1 MKKISIALLVLVFIV
16 ALSFCS
22 KKKEVVDLQQKPL
35 LVKVELPQKGT
46 LAKYFNYNGT
56 VSAWKTA
63 NIAPDAS
70 GRVGRILK
78 KQGDKVGQ
86 GELLAT
92 LDMTSLELQQKQ
104 ARAAMA
110 VAQTAYQNAKL
121 NAERMKKMLENKAI
135 SQMQYENT
143 QLALDAAD
151 TQMKSAKANLDLVDY
166 TAKNAYMKAPFA
178 GIIAAKNMEEGDM
191 INPMMGMGQSILT
204 LMDLS
209 KVKVTVDVPAEEI
222 EKIRIGQK
230 CLVKISSR
238 PGETFSGEV
247 YSKNLAADPL
257 SKTFKVEIK
266 IDNPDMKIKA
276 GVYADISIEYIH
288 KENVYM
294 LPLSALLAGDKEV
307 MVNDNGMAHK
317 RAVTIGLKDDSRFE
331 VLSGVGPGDP
341 VLVEGNYDLKEGT
354 AIVMAGDKK

>member
-1 MKKISIALLVLVFIV
+1 MKKVLFALLFLVF

-22 KKKEVVDLQQKPL
+22 KKKEVTDQQQKPL
-35 LVKVELPQKGT
+35 LVKAELPQKGT

-78 KQGDKVGQ
+78 KQGDRVNK
-86 GELLAT
+86 GELLAM
-92 LDMTSLELQQKQ
+92 LDMTSLELMQKQ
-104 ARAAMA
+104 ARASMA
-110 VAQTAYQNAKL
+110 VAQTSYQNAKL

-135 SQMQYENT
+135 SQMQFENT

-151 TQMKSAKANLDLVDY
+151 TQAKSAKANLDLVDY

-266 IDNPDMKIKA
+266 IDNPEMKIKA
-276 GVYADISIEYIH
+276 GVYADISIEYIR
-288 KENVYM
+288 KENIYL
-294 LPLSALLAGDKEV
+294 LPLTALLSGDKEV
-307 MVNDNGMAHK
+307 MVNENGIARK
-317 RAVTIGLKDDSRFE
+317 RALTVGLKNGSRFE
-331 VLSGVGPGDP
+331 VVAGVRPDEL
-341 VLVEGNYDLKEGT
+341 VLTEGNYDLKDGT
-354 AIVMAGDKK
+354 AIVMSGDKK

>member
-1 MKKISIALLVLVFIV
+1 MKRILFALLVLVF

-22 KKKEVVDLQQKPL
+22 KKNEVSDLKQKPL
-35 LVKVELPQKGT
+35 LVKAELPQKGT
-46 LAKYFNYNGT
+46 LAKYFNYKGT

-63 NIAPDAS
+63 NIVPDTS

-78 KQGDKVGQ
+78 KQGDKVSQ

-92 LDMTSLELQQKQ
+92 LDMTSLELMQKQ

-151 TQMKSAKANLDLVDY
+151 TQAKSAKANLDLVDY
-166 TAKNAYMKAPFA
+166 TAKNAYMKAPFT

-209 KVKVTVDVPAEEI
+209 KVKITVDAPAEEI
-222 EKIRIGQK
+222 ERIRIGQK

-238 PGETFSGEV
+238 PGEDFMGEV

-257 SKTFKVEIK
+257 SKTFKVEVK
-266 IDNPDMKIKA
+266 IDNPEMKIKA
-276 GVYADISIEYIH
+276 GVYADISIEYIR
-288 KENVYM
+288 KENVYL
-294 LPLSALLAGDKEV
+294 LPLTALLAGDKEV
-307 MVNDNGMAHK
+307 MVDDNGVAHK
-317 RAVTIGLKDDSRFE
+317 RAVRIGEKDGTRFE
-331 VLSGVGPGDP
+331 LLSGVNPGER
-341 VLVEGNYDLKEGT
+341 VLTEGNYDLKDGT
-354 AIVMAGDKK
+354 IIEMAGDKK

>member
-1 MKKISIALLVLVFIV
+1 MKRILFALLVLVF
-16 ALSFCS
+16 ALSFCA
-22 KKKEVVDLQQKPL
+22 KKNEVIDLQQKPL
-35 LVKVELPQKGT
+35 LVKAQLPQKGI
-46 LAKYFNYNGT
+46 LAKYFNYKGT

-63 NIAPDAS
+63 NIVPDAS

-78 KQGDKVGQ
+78 KQGDKVSQ

-104 ARAAMA
+104 ARAAVA
-110 VAQTAYQNAKL
+110 VAETAYQNAKL

-135 SQMQYENT
+135 SSMQYENT

-151 TQMKSAKANLDLVDY
+151 TQLKSARANLDLVDY
-166 TAKNAYMKAPFA
+166 IVKNAYMKAPFA

-191 INPMMGMGQSILT
+191 INPMMGMGQSLMT

-209 KVKVTVDVPAEEI
+209 KVKIAVDAPAEEI
-222 EKIRIGQK
+222 EKIQIGQK
-230 CLVKISSR
+230 CRVEISSR
-238 PGETFSGEV
+238 PGEVFNGEV

-257 SKTFKVEIK
+257 SKTFKVEVK
-266 IDNPDMKIKA
+266 IDNPEMKIKA

-288 KENVYM
+288 KENIYM

-307 MVNDNGMAHK
+307 MVNDNGIAHK
-317 RAVTIGLKDDSRFE
+317 RAITIGLKNGTRFE
-331 VLSGVGPGDP
+331 VVSGVRPDEL
-341 VLVEGNYDLKEGT
+341 VIVEGNYDLKDGT
-354 AIVMAGDKK
+354 TVVMAGDQK

>member
-1 MKKISIALLVLVFIV
+1 MKKVLFALLVLVF

-22 KKKEVVDLQQKPL
+22 KKSEVTDLQQKPL
-35 LVKVELPQKGT
+35 LVKAELPQKGT
-46 LAKYFNYNGT
+46 LMKYFNYKGT

-63 NIAPDAS
+63 NIVPDAS

-78 KQGDKVGQ
+78 KQGDKVAQ

-110 VAQTAYQNAKL
+110 VAQTAYQNAKM
-121 NAERMKKMLENKAI
+121 NAERMKKLLENKAI

-151 TQMKSAKANLDLVDY
+151 TQAKSAKANLDLVDY
-166 TAKNAYMKAPFA
+166 IAKNAYMKAPFA

-191 INPMMGMGQSILT
+191 INPMMGMGQSLMT

-209 KVKVTVDVPAEEI
+209 KVKIVVDAPAEEI
-222 EKIRIGQK
+222 EKIQIGQK
-230 CLVKISSR
+230 CMVEISSR
-238 PGETFSGEV
+238 PGEIFSGEV

-266 IDNPDMKIKA
+266 IDNPEMKIKS
-276 GVYADISIEYIH
+276 GVYADISIEYMH
-288 KENVYM
+288 KENVYL

-307 MVNDNGMAHK
+307 MVNEHGVAHK
-317 RAVTIGLKDDSRFE
+317 RAVTIGLKNGTRFE
-331 VLSGVGPGDP
+331 VVSGVRPDEL
-341 VLVEGNYDLKEGT
+341 VLTEGNYDLKDGT
-354 AIVMAGDKK
+354 TIIMAGDKK

>member
-1 MKKISIALLVLVFIV
+1 MKRILFALLVLVFT
-16 ALSFCS
+16 LSFCS
-22 KKKEVVDLQQKPL
+22 KKNEVTDLKQKPL
-35 LVKVELPQKGT
+35 LVKAELPQKGT
-46 LAKYFNYNGT
+46 LAKYFNYKGT

-92 LDMTSLELQQKQ
+92 LDMTSLELMQKQ

-110 VAQTAYQNAKL
+110 VAQTAFQNARL
-121 NAERMKKMLENKAI
+121 NAERMKKLLENKAI

-178 GIIAAKNMEEGDM
+178 GVIAAKNMEEGDM

-209 KVKVTVDVPAEEI
+209 NVKITVDAPAEEI

-230 CLVKISSR
+230 CLIKISSR
-238 PGETFSGEV
+238 PGETFAGEV

-266 IDNPDMKIKA
+266 IDNPEMKIKA
-276 GVYADISIEYIH
+276 GVYADIAIEYIR
-288 KENVYM
+288 KENIYM
-294 LPLSALLAGDKEV
+294 LPISALLTGDKEV
-307 MVNDNGMAHK
+307 MVNDNGVAHK
-317 RAVTIGLKDDSRFE
+317 RAIRIGEKNGTRFE
-331 VLSGVGPGDP
+331 LLSGVNPGEL
-341 VLVEGNYDLKEGT
+341 VLTEGNYDLKDGT
-354 AIVMAGDKK
+354 AIIMAGDKK

>member
-1 MKKISIALLVLVFIV
+1 MKRILFALLVLVFT
-16 ALSFCS
+16 LSFCS
-22 KKKEVVDLQQKPL
+22 KKNEMTELQQKPL
-35 LVKVELPQKGT
+35 LVKAELPKQGT

-70 GRVGRILK
+70 GRIGRILK
-78 KQGDKVGQ
+78 KQGDRVAQ

-92 LDMTSLELQQKQ
+92 LDMTSLELMQKQ
-104 ARAAMA
+104 AHAAMA
-110 VAQTAYQNAKL
+110 VAQTAYQNARL

-135 SQMQYENT
+135 SQMQFENT

-209 KVKVTVDVPAEEI
+209 KVKVTVDAPAEEI
-222 EKIRIGQK
+222 EKIKIGQK

-238 PGETFSGEV
+238 PGETFVGEV

-266 IDNPDMKIKA
+266 IDNPEMKIKA
-276 GVYADISIEYIH
+276 GVYADISIEYIR
-288 KENVYM
+288 KENVYL
-294 LPLSALLAGDKEV
+294 LPLSALLAGDREV
-307 MVNDNGMAHK
+307 MVNENGKARK
-317 RAVTIGLKDDSRFE
+317 RAVTIGEKDGTRFE
-331 VLSGVGPGDP
+331 MIAGVRPDE
-341 VLVEGNYDLKEGT
+341 LVIIEGNYDLKDGT
-354 AIVMAGDKK
+354 AVVTAGDQK

>member
-1 MKKISIALLVLVFIV
+1 MKKILIALLVLVFT
-16 ALSFCS
+16 LSFCS
-22 KKKEVVDLQQKPL
+22 KKSEETNLQQKSL
-35 LVKVELPQKGT
+35 LVKAELPQKGI
-46 LAKYFNYNGT
+46 LAKYFDYKGT

-104 ARAAMA
+104 ARAAVA
-110 VAQTAYQNAKL
+110 VANAAYQNAKL
-121 NAERMKKMLENKAI
+121 NEDRMKKMLENKAI

-143 QLALDAAD
+143 KLALDSAD
-151 TQMKSAKANLDLVDY
+151 TQLKSAKANLDLVDY
-166 TAKNAYMKAPFA
+166 TAKNALMKAPFA

-191 INPMMGMGQSILT
+191 INPMMGAGQNILT

-209 KVKVTVDVPAEEI
+209 KVKITVDAPAEEI
-222 EKIRIGQK
+222 EKIKIGQK
-230 CLVKISSR
+230 CLVTISSR
-238 PGETFSGEV
+238 PGETFNGEV

-266 IDNPDMKIKA
+266 IDNPEMKIKA
-276 GVYADISIEYIH
+276 GVYADISIEYIR
-288 KENVYM
+288 KENVYL
-294 LPLSALLAGDKEV
+294 LPLTSLLAGDKEV
-307 MVNDNGMAHK
+307 MVNESGVAHK
-317 RAVTIGLKDDSRFE
+317 RAVTVGLKNGTRFE
-331 VLSGVGPGDP
+331 VLAGVNPTDL
-341 VLVEGNYDLKEGT
+341 VLTEGNYDLKEGT
-354 AIVMAGDKK
+354 AIIMAGDKK

>member
-1 MKKISIALLVLVFIV
+1 MKRIFFALLILVF

-22 KKKEVVDLQQKPL
+22 KKNEVTDLEQKPL
-35 LVKVELPQKGT
+35 LVKAELPQKGT
-46 LAKYFNYNGT
+46 LAKYFNYKGT

-63 NIAPDAS
+63 NIVPDAS

-92 LDMTSLELQQKQ
+92 LDMTSLELMQKQ

-151 TQMKSAKANLDLVDY
+151 TQAKSAKANLDLVDY

-209 KVKVTVDVPAEEI
+209 KVKIAVDVPAEEI
-222 EKIRIGQK
+222 ERVRIGQK

-238 PGETFSGEV
+238 ADETFLGEV
-247 YSKNLAADPL
+247 FSKNLAADPL
-257 SKTFKVEIK
+257 SKTFKVEVK

-276 GVYADISIEYIH
+276 GVYADIAIEYIR
-288 KENVYM
+288 KENVFL
-294 LPLSALLAGDKEV
+294 LPLTALLAGDKEV
-307 MVNDNGMAHK
+307 MINDNGTARK
-317 RAVTIGLKDDSRFE
+317 RAVSVGLKNGIRFE
-331 VLSGVGPGDP
+331 VVSGVAPNEL
-341 VLVEGNYDLKEGT
+341 VIVEGNYDLKEGT
-354 AIVMAGDKK
+354 AIIMAGDKK

>member
-1 MKKISIALLVLVFIV
+1 MKKILIVLMVLVV
-16 ALSFCS
+16 TLSFCS
-22 KKKEVVDLQQKPL
+22 KKNEQTIAQQKPL
-35 LVKVELPQKGT
+35 SVKAEMPQKGT
-46 LAKYFNYNGT
+46 LTKYFNYNGT

-78 KQGDKVGQ
+78 KQGDRVGQ

-92 LDMTSLELQQKQ
+92 LDMTSLELMQKQ

-110 VAQTAYQNAKL
+110 VAQTAYQNARL

-151 TQMKSAKANLDLVDY
+151 TQAKSAKANLDLVDY

-178 GIIAAKNMEEGDM
+178 GVIAAKNMEEGDM

-209 KVKVTVDVPAEEI
+209 KVKVTVDAPAEEI
-222 EKIRIGQK
+222 EKIAIGQK
-230 CLVKISSR
+230 CLVRISSR
-238 PGETFSGEV
+238 PGETFAGEV

-266 IDNPDMKIKA
+266 IANPEMKIKA
-276 GVYADISIEYIH
+276 GVYADISIEYIRR
-288 KENVYM
+288 ENVYL
-294 LPLSALLAGDKEV
+294 LPLTALLAGDKEV
-307 MVNDNGMAHK
+307 MVNENGIAHK
-317 RAVTIGLKDDSRFE
+317 RAVTMGLKNGTRFE
-331 VLSGVGPGDP
+331 LLSGVQPQDL
-341 VLVEGNYDLKEGT
+341 VIVEGNYDLKEGT
-354 AIVMAGDKK
+354 AVVLAGDKK

>member
-1 MKKISIALLVLVFIV
+1 MKRILLVTLVLVF

-22 KKKEVVDLQQKPL
+22 KKNEVSELKQKPL
-35 LVKVELPQKGT
+35 LVKAELPQKGT
-46 LAKYFNYNGT
+46 LAKFFNYKGT

-63 NIAPDAS
+63 NITPDAS

-104 ARAAMA
+104 ARAAVA
-110 VAQTAYQNAKL
+110 VAHTAYQNARL

-135 SQMQYENT
+135 SSLQYENT

-151 TQMKSAKANLDLVDY
+151 TQLKSAKATLDLVDY
-166 TAKNAYMKAPFA
+166 TVKNAYMKAPFA

-209 KVKVTVDVPAEEI
+209 KVKVTVDAPAEEI

-230 CLVKISSR
+230 CLVRISSR
-238 PGETFSGEV
+238 PDETFFGEV

-257 SKTFKVEIK
+257 SKTFKVEVK
-266 IDNPDMKIKA
+266 IDNPEMKIKA
-276 GVYADISIEYIH
+276 GVYADISIEYIR
-288 KENVYM
+288 KENVYL
-294 LPLSALLAGDKEV
+294 LPITALLAGDKGV
-307 MVNDNGMAHK
+307 MVNDNGIARK
-317 RAVTIGLKDDSRFE
+317 RVIGIGLMNGKNFE
-331 VLSGVGPGDP
+331 VTSGVRPDE
-341 VLVEGNYDLKEGT
+341 LVIIQGNYDLKDGT
-354 AIVMAGDKK
+354 VIVMDGDKK

>member
-1 MKKISIALLVLVFIV
+1 MKRILFALLVLVFTMT
-16 ALSFCS
+16 FCS
-22 KKKEVVDLQQKPL
+22 KKNDVTDLQQKPL
-35 LVKVELPQKGT
+35 LVKAELPQKGT
-46 LAKYFNYNGT
+46 LAKYFNYKGT

-63 NIAPDAS
+63 NIVPDAS

-92 LDMTSLELQQKQ
+92 LDMTSLELMQKQ

-121 NAERMKKMLENKAI
+121 NSERMKKMLENQAI
-135 SQMQYENT
+135 SQMQFENT

-151 TQMKSAKANLDLVDY
+151 TQAKSAKANLDLVDY

-209 KVKVTVDVPAEEI
+209 KVKIVVDVPAEEI
-222 EKIRIGQK
+222 EKIMIGQK

-238 PGETFSGEV
+238 PGEDFISEV

-266 IDNPDMKIKA
+266 IENPEMKIKA
-276 GVYADISIEYIH
+276 GVYADISIEYVH
-288 KENVYM
+288 KENVYL
-294 LPLSALLAGDKEV
+294 LPLSALIAGDKEV
-307 MVNDNGMAHK
+307 IVNENSTARK
-317 RAVTIGLKDDSRFE
+317 RAVTVGLKNGSRFE
-331 VLSGVGPGDP
+331 VVAGVRPDEL
-341 VLVEGNYDLKEGT
+341 VIVEGNYDLKDGT
-354 AIVMAGDKK
+354 AIIMSGDKK

>member
-1 MKKISIALLVLVFIV
+1 MKRILIALMILVF

-22 KKKEVVDLQQKPL
+22 KKSEKTDLQKKPL

-46 LAKYFNYNGT
+46 LAKYLNYNGT
-56 VSAWKTA
+56 VSAWKNA
-63 NIAPDAS
+63 NIAPDTS

-78 KQGDKVGQ
+78 KQGDRVTQ

-92 LDMTSLELQQKQ
+92 LDMTSLELMQKQ

-110 VAQTAYQNAKL
+110 VAQAAYQNAKL

-151 TQMKSAKANLDLVDY
+151 TQLKSAKANLDLVDY
-166 TAKNAYMKAPFA
+166 TAKNAFMRAPFA

-209 KVKVTVDVPAEEI
+209 KVKVSVDAPAEEI

-247 YSKNLAADPL
+247 YSKNLAADPI

-266 IDNPDMKIKA
+266 IDNPEMKIKA

-307 MVNDNGMAHK
+307 MVNENGIAHK
-317 RAVTIGLKDDSRFE
+317 RAVRIGEKSDTRFE
-331 VLSGVGPGDP
+331 LLSGVNPSEL
-341 VLVEGNYDLKEGT
+341 VLTEGNYDLKEGT
-354 AIVMAGDKK
+354 AIIMAGDKK

>member
-1 MKKISIALLVLVFIV
+1 MKKLLFVLLVLVF

-22 KKKEVVDLQQKPL
+22 KKTEVTDLQQKPL
-35 LVKVELPQKGT
+35 LVKAELPQKGT
-46 LAKYFNYNGT
+46 LIKYFNYKGT

-63 NIAPDAS
+63 SIVPDAS

-78 KQGDKVGQ
+78 KQGDKVSQ

-92 LDMTSLELQQKQ
+92 LDMTALELMQKQ

-121 NAERMKKMLENKAI
+121 NADRMKKMLENKAI

-151 TQMKSAKANLDLVDY
+151 TQAKSARANLDLVDY

-178 GIIAAKNMEEGDM
+178 GVIAARNMEEGDM

-209 KVKVTVDVPAEEI
+209 RVKITVDAPAEEI
-222 EKIRIGQK
+222 EKIDIGQK
-230 CLVKISSR
+230 CQVRISSR
-238 PGETFSGEV
+238 ADEVFVGEV

-266 IDNPDMKIKA
+266 IDNPEMKIKA
-276 GVYADISIEYIH
+276 GVYADISIEYIR
-288 KENVYM
+288 KENVYL
-294 LPLSALLAGDKEV
+294 LPLSALLAGDREV
-307 MVNDNGMAHK
+307 MINENGIAHK
-317 RAVTIGLKDDSRFE
+317 RAVTVGLMNGTRFE
-331 VLSGVGPGDP
+331 VLSGVNPADL
-341 VLVEGNYDLKEGT
+341 VLTEGNYDLKDGT
-354 AIVMAGDKK
+354 VIIMAGDKK

>member
-1 MKKISIALLVLVFIV
+1 MKKVLFALMVMVLM
-16 ALSFCS
+16 LSFCS
-22 KKKEVVDLQQKPL
+22 KKSEVTDLKQKPL
-35 LVKVELPQKGT
+35 LVKAELPQKGT
-46 LAKYFNYNGT
+46 LAKYFNYKGT

-63 NIAPDAS
+63 NIVPDAA

-78 KQGDKVGQ
+78 KQGDNVSQ

-92 LDMTSLELQQKQ
+92 LDMTALELMQKQ
-104 ARAAMA
+104 ARASMA
-110 VAQTAYQNAKL
+110 VAQTAYQNARL

-143 QLALDAAD
+143 QLALDGAD
-151 TQMKSAKANLDLVDY
+151 TQAKSARANLDLVDY

-209 KVKVTVDVPAEEI
+209 RVKITVDAPAEEI
-222 EKIRIGQK
+222 EKIKIGQK

-238 PGETFSGEV
+238 PDEVFMGEV

-266 IDNPDMKIKA
+266 IDNPEMKIKA
-276 GVYADISIEYIH
+276 GVYADISIEYVR
-288 KENVYM
+288 KENAYL
-294 LPLSALLAGDKEV
+294 LPISALLAGDKEV
-307 MVNDNGMAHK
+307 MVADNGVAHK
-317 RAVTIGLKDDSRFE
+317 RAVRIGEKDSTRFE
-331 VLSGVGPGDP
+331 LLSGVYPGEL

-354 AIVMAGDKK
+354 IIVMAGDKK

>member
-1 MKKISIALLVLVFIV
+1 MKKITIALLLVLVVF
-16 ALSFCS
+16 LSFCS
-22 KKKEVVDLQQKPL
+22 KKKDAVDLQQKPL
-35 LVKVELPQKGT
+35 LVKAEQPQKGT
-46 LAKYFNYNGT
+46 LTRYFNYKGT

-92 LDMTSLELQQKQ
+92 LDMTSLELMQKQ

-110 VAQTAYQNAKL
+110 VAQTAFQNAKL
-121 NAERMKKMLENKAI
+121 NEERMKKMLENKAI
-135 SQMQYENT
+135 SPMQYENT
-143 QLALDAAD
+143 KLALDAAD
-151 TQMKSAKANLDLVDY
+151 TQAKSAKANLDLVDY
-166 TAKNAYMKAPFA
+166 TARNAYMKAPFA

-209 KVKVTVDVPAEEI
+209 KVKVAVDAPAEEI
-222 EKIRIGQK
+222 EKIAIGQK
-230 CLVKISSR
+230 CQVRISSR
-238 PGETFSGEV
+238 PAETFSGEV

-257 SKTFKVEIK
+257 SKTFKVEIQ
-266 IDNPDMKIKA
+266 IANPEIKIKA
-276 GVYADISIEYIH
+276 GVYADIAIEYIR
-288 KENVYM
+288 KENIFL
-294 LPLSALLAGDKEV
+294 LPLTALLAGDKEV
-307 MVNDNGMAHK
+307 MINDNGIARK
-317 RAVTIGLKDDSRFE
+317 RAVTVGEKNGTRFE
-331 VLSGVGPGDP
+331 LIAGVRPGEQ

-354 AIVMAGDKK
+354 AIVLAGEKK

>member
-1 MKKISIALLVLVFIV
+1 MKKTLFALLILVFT
-16 ALSFCS
+16 LSFCS
-22 KKKEVVDLQQKPL
+22 KKNNVSEFQQKPL
-35 LVKVELPQKGT
+35 LVKAEMPQKGT
-46 LAKYFNYNGT
+46 LTKYFDYKGT

-78 KQGDKVGQ
+78 KQGDRVNQ
-86 GELLAT
+86 GELLAV

-104 ARAAMA
+104 AQAAMA
-110 VAQTAYQNAKL
+110 VAQTAFQNAKL

-166 TAKNAYMKAPFA
+166 IAKNAYMKAPFA

-209 KVKVTVDVPAEEI
+209 KVKVVVDAPAEEI
-222 EKIRIGQK
+222 ERIRIGQK
-230 CLVKISSR
+230 CLVKISSL
-238 PGETFSGEV
+238 PGEVFIGEV

-257 SKTFKVEIK
+257 SKTFKVEVT
-266 IDNPDMKIKA
+266 IDNPQMKIKA
-276 GVYADISIEYIH
+276 GVYADIAIEYIR
-288 KENVYM
+288 KENVYL
-294 LPLSALLAGDKEV
+294 LPITALLSGDKEV
-307 MVNDNGMAHK
+307 MVDDNGVARK
-317 RAVTIGLKDDSRFE
+317 RPITIGEKNGTRFE
-331 VLSGVGPGDP
+331 VVSGVNPGEL
-341 VLVEGNYDLKEGT
+341 VLTEGNYDLKDGT

>member
-1 MKKISIALLVLVFIV
+1 MKKIAIALLALVLT
-16 ALSFCS
+16 LTFCS
-22 KKKEVVDLQQKPL
+22 RKGEQATEQQKPL
-35 LVKVELPQKGT
+35 LVKAELPQKGT
-46 LAKYFNYNGT
+46 LAKYFNYKGT

-78 KQGDKVGQ
+78 KQGDRVGQ

-110 VAQTAYQNAKL
+110 VAQTAFQNAKL
-121 NAERMKKMLENKAI
+121 NAERMKKMLDNKAI
-135 SQMQYENT
+135 SAMQYENT

-151 TQMKSAKANLDLVDY
+151 TQLKSAKANLDLVDY
-166 TAKNAYMKAPFA
+166 TARNAYMKAPFA
-178 GIIAAKNMEEGDM
+178 GIIAARNMEEGDM

-209 KVKVTVDVPAEEI
+209 KVKITVDVPAEEI

-238 PGETFSGEV
+238 ADEAFTGEV

-266 IDNPDMKIKA
+266 IDNPEMKIKA
-276 GVYADISIEYIH
+276 GVYADISIETIR
-288 KENVYM
+288 KDGIFM
-294 LPLSALLAGDKEV
+294 LPLTALLAGDKQV
-307 MVNDNGMAHK
+307 MINENGIARK
-317 RAVTIGLKDDSRFE
+317 RAVSLGLKNGTRFE
-331 VLSGVGPGDP
+331 VVSGVRPDEL
-341 VLVEGNYDLKEGT
+341 VIVEGSYDLKDGT
-354 AIVMAGDKK
+354 VVVMAGDKK

>member
-1 MKKISIALLVLVFIV
+1 MKKVLFALLFLVL

-22 KKKEVVDLQQKPL
+22 KKNDVADLQQKPL
-35 LVKVELPQKGT
+35 LVKAELPQQGT
-46 LAKYFNYNGT
+46 LTKYFNYKGT

-63 NIAPDAS
+63 NIVPDAS

-78 KQGDKVGQ
+78 KQGDKVSQ

-92 LDMTSLELQQKQ
+92 LDMTSLELMQKQ

-110 VAQTAYQNAKL
+110 VAQTGYQNAKI

-151 TQMKSAKANLDLVDY
+151 TQLKSAKANLDLVDY
-166 TAKNAYMKAPFA
+166 TAKNAYMKAPFS

-209 KVKVTVDVPAEEI
+209 KVKIAVDAPAEEI
-222 EKIRIGQK
+222 ERISIGQK
-230 CLVKISSR
+230 CLVRISSR
-238 PGETFSGEV
+238 ADEVFKGEV

-257 SKTFKVEIK
+257 SKTFKVEVK
-266 IDNPDMKIKA
+266 IDNPEMKIKA
-276 GVYADISIEYIH
+276 GVYADISIEYIR
-288 KENVYM
+288 KENVYL
-294 LPLSALLAGDKEV
+294 LPLTALLTGDKEV
-307 MVNDNGMAHK
+307 LVNENGIARK
-317 RAVTIGLKDDSRFE
+317 RAVTIGLKNGRYFE
-331 VLSGVGPGDP
+331 IVSGVASNEL
-341 VLVEGNYDLKEGT
+341 VIVEGNYDLKEGT
-354 AIVMAGDKK
+354 AVVMAGDKK